1 MRFRGS
7 PRWTNQ
13 LLKQLIFYTNAIC
26 VNILIVGN
34 ILNIGICLRKTIRRE
49 MLAFYNILISILN
62 ILVLV
67 ISLAQLFPL
76 TFNLNYYLT
85 STSDQA
91 CALLT
96 FTGRVSIQMSAWLY
110 VFMSIDRFICVVT
123 FNENLK
129 RILVKKK
136 NVSLILLG
144 LFGFVMVINVPNL
157 FYRIQTLGSQT
168 NVTNKCSPPN
178 STLILVRNLEIGAF
192 RVILPVSL
200 QILFSFLL
208 IKRLFSTRQK
218 ANMIGGDMERQY
230 RFTKII
236 VYLNVSILLTEM
248 PILVMSAYFGF
259 IGASFRYPID
269 ATTASKS
276 FARATLAFYISD
288 MIGAYMF
295 GSVFFVNVATNRL
308 FQDEIK
314 KMFKVCF

>member
-1 MRFRGS
+1 MSSNEVREREEFIEK
-7 PRWTNQ
+7 TNQ

-34 ILNIGICLRKTIRRE
+34 ILNIGICLRKTIRKE

-76 TFNLNYYLT
+76 TFNLNYDLA
-85 STSDQA
+85 SMSDQA

-96 FTGRVSIQMSAWLY
+96 FTGRVIIQMSAWLY
-110 VFMSIDRFICVVT
+110 VFTSIDRFICVVT

-157 FYRIQTLGSQT
+157 FYRVQTLGSQT
-168 NVTNKCSPPN
+168 NVTKKCSPPN
-178 STLILVRNLEIGAF
+178 STLVLVRNLEIGAF
-192 RVILPVSL
+192 RVILPLSL

-208 IKRLFSTRQK
+208 IKRLFATRQK

-269 ATTASKS
+269 ATKASK
-276 FARATLAFYISD
+276 
-288 MIGAYMF
+288 
-295 GSVFFVNVATNRL
+295 FVKVATNRL
-308 FQDEIK
+308 FLRFNTF
-314 KMFKVCF
+314 FKERQWR

>member
-1 MRFRGS
+1 M
-7 PRWTNQ
+7 
-13 LLKQLIFYTNAIC
+13 
-26 VNILIVGN
+26 
-34 ILNIGICLRKTIRRE
+34 
-49 MLAFYNILISILN
+49 
-62 ILVLV
+62 
-67 ISLAQLFPL
+67 
-76 TFNLNYYLT
+76 
-85 STSDQA
+85 SDHA

-96 FTGRVSIQMSAWLY
+96 YTGRVSIQMSAWLY

-129 RILVKKK
+129 RILVNKK

-144 LFGFVMVINVPNL
+144 LFGFITLINVPNL
-157 FYRIQTLGSQT
+157 FYRVQTMVSHNQTQT
-168 NVTNKCSPPN
+168 NVSSKCSPPN
-178 STLILVRNLEIGAF
+178 STLVLVRNLEIGAF

-200 QILFSFLL
+200 QIIFSSLL
-208 IKRLFSTRQK
+208 IKRLFATRK
-218 ANMIGGDMERQY
+218 RANMIGGDMERQY

-259 IGASFRYPID
+259 MGASFRYPID

-288 MIGAYMF
+288 MIGAYIF
-295 GSVFFVNVATNRL
+295 GSVFFVNVATNSL
-308 FQDEIK
+308 FKDEIK